1 MVGEEWGWRYKED
14 EFKDTLQINLS
25 KATEEE
31 EEEEEGGNKEGGQ
44 RAQEPQWRRIRTR
57 HFVKVVIQR
66 LELTQLIGIE
76 GAIGESIKE
85 GNGKG

>member
-31 EEEEEGGNKEGGQ
+31 AE
-44 RAQEPQWRRIRTR
+44 
-57 HFVKVVIQR
+57 
-66 LELTQLIGIE
+66 
-76 GAIGESIKE
+76 
-85 GNGKG
+85 